1 MISVTKIEKAIENVR
16 VVFSFSNSRSLIGL
30 FISIILE
37 IEFKNLT
44 YKQDAVPSRLL
55 INKLDWIRILRIV
68 WWN

>member
-16 VVFSFSNSRSLIGL
+16 VVFSFSNSRSLLGL

-44 YKQDAVPSRLL
+44 YKQDAVTSRLL